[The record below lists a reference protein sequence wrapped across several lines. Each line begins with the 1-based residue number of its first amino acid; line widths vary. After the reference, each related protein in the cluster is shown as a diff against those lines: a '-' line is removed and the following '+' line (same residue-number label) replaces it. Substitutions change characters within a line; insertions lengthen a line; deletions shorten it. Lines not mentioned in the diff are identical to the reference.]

1 MGIDLNKFKRRW
13 KNNMPDPLVGIVVGS
28 DSDLPVIKEA
38 CEMLEQLGIPYE
50 VVISSAHRAPRKTA
64 EYASSAAERGL
75 AVIIAAAGGAAHLPG
90 VIAAHTPL
98 PVIGLPVGAGV
109 LNGIDALF
117 SIVQMP
123 AGVPV
128 ATVAVNGAKNA
139 ALLAGQIIGVADR
152 LVREKIVRYKEDLAA
167 RVESESVQLARSG
180 VAEYLART
188 QRRKG

>member
-1 MGIDLNKFKRRW
+1 
-13 KNNMPDPLVGIVVGS
+13 MPEPLVGIVVGS
-28 DSDLPVIKEA
+28 DSDLPVVKEA
-38 CEMLEQLGIPYE
+38 CETLEQLGISYE

-64 EYASSAAERGL
+64 GYASSAAARGL

-98 PVIGLPVGAGV
+98 PVIGLPVGAGA

-128 ATVAVNGAKNA
+128 ATVAVNGAQNA
-139 ALLAGQIIGVADR
+139 ALLAAQIIGVADR
-152 LVREKIVRYKEDLAA
+152 LMREKIVQYKEELAA
-167 RVESESVQLARSG
+167 RVESKAAQLARSG

-188 QRRKG
+188 QR

>member
-1 MGIDLNKFKRRW
+1 
-13 KNNMPDPLVGIVVGS
+13 MPDPLVGIVVGS

-64 EYASSAAERGL
+64 EYASSTAERGL